1 MCTVDFLD
9 TFIEAG
15 VRVLKIEGRARGGE
29 YVKRVVESY
38 DEALKLLE
46 AGQYTPESV
55 APIKEKLRTVFNR
68 DFWGGYYAAKTMV
81 EHSERYGSSA
91 TLKKVYMGKVTN
103 YFKRIGVAEVL
114 VEACEV
120 AEGDALLF
128 MGEKTGVVE
137 QKAEGIMLNEQPTTS
152 AKQGD
157 FISLKTASEVRRGD
171 KVYKEVAR

>member
-1 MCTVDFLD
+1 
-9 TFIEAG
+9 
-15 VRVLKIEGRARGGE
+15 
-29 YVKRVVESY
+29 
-38 DEALKLLE
+38 
-46 AGQYTPESV
+46 
-55 APIKEKLRTVFNR
+55 
-68 DFWGGYYAAKTMV
+68 MV
-81 EHSERYGSSA
+81 EHSQHYGSSA

-120 AEGDALLF
+120 KEGDDLLF

-137 QKAEGIMLNEQPTTS
+137 QKALGIMLNEKPAES

-157 FISLKTASEVRRGD
+157 YISLKTEQEVRRGD

>member
-1 MCTVDFLD
+1 
-9 TFIEAG
+9 
-15 VRVLKIEGRARGGE
+15 
-29 YVKRVVESY
+29 
-38 DEALKLLE
+38 
-46 AGQYTPESV
+46 
-55 APIKEKLRTVFNR
+55 
-68 DFWGGYYAAKTMV
+68 MV
-81 EHSERYGSSA
+81 EHSQHYGSSA

-137 QKAEGIMLNEQPTTS
+137 QNADGIMLHEQPTQS

-157 FISLKTASEVRRGD
+157 YISLKTVQEVRRGD
-171 KVYKEVAR
+171 KVYKEVPR

>member
-1 MCTVDFLD
+1 M
-9 TFIEAG
+9 
-15 VRVLKIEGRARGGE
+15 
-29 YVKRVVESY
+29 
-38 DEALKLLE
+38 LLE
-46 AGQYTPESV
+46 RGEFCAESV
-55 APIKEKLRTVFNR
+55 APLKEKLRTVFNR

-81 EHSERYGSSA
+81 EHSQHYGSSA

-120 AEGDALLF
+120 TEGDALLF

-137 QKAEGIMLNEQPTTS
+137 QNADGIMVKEAPVTM

-157 FISLKTASEVRRGD
+157 YMSLKTVSEVRRGD
-171 KVYKEVAR
+171 KVYKEVPR